1 MANAHHRIFGS
12 TPMPRYLQL
21 AGLIRQRVAKGYW
34 PPGSLLPSIEHLM
47 VEFDVA
53 RVTVRQAIALLA
65 DEGLLS
71 PQRGRGTFVTEKAGA
86 RRQLRVE
93 TTLGD
98 LVEMYRGDERGMLA
112 GMSTSQF
119 VSLLIVPI
127 SLIMLLR
134 LAARSRAAAA

>member
-53 RVTVRQAIALLA
+53 RVTVRQAIAN
-65 DEGLLS
+65 S
-71 PQRGRGTFVTEKAGA
+71 WP
-86 RRQLRVE
+86 RRL
-93 TTLGD
+93 D
-98 LVEMYRGDERGMLA
+98 D
-112 GMSTSQF
+112 S
-119 VSLLIVPI
+119 
-127 SLIMLLR
+127 
-134 LAARSRAAAA
+134 AARDEWGWRAEYDLETMTADMLEHLRAGTAKTPAD